1 MARSVPKLY
10 LVDASVYI
18 FRAWYSMPDS
28 MTDGEGNPINAL
40 YGYTSFL
47 IDLLEETRATHIVVA
62 FDESLT
68 TSYRNSL
75 YPEYKANRE
84 SPPDDL
90 KAQFEWCREVTRAL
104 GVREFASGEYEA
116 DDIIGTIAD
125 KARSKGMKSVIVSR
139 DKDLSQV
146 LRSGDVYWDYASDRR
161 ITYRDAG
168 EVFGARPERMADFLA
183 LTGDAVD
190 NIPGVPGVG
199 KKTAQV
205 LMENFRSLEHIYEN
219 LHQIEN
225 LPIRGTKRVVE
236 KLKAHRDD
244 AFLARR
250 LTEICYT
257 VPLRYQLSGLIRKP
271 PARNLLNEFFD
282 RLGFG
287 MRLRNRAEQLSR
299 AFARDRS
306 T

>member
-1 MARSVPKLY
+1 MARSVSNLY
-10 LVDASVYI
+10 LVDASVYV

-28 MTDGEGNPINAL
+28 MTDGDGNPINAL
-40 YGYTSFL
+40 YGYTNFL
-47 IDLLEETRATHIVVA
+47 MDLLEETRATYMVVA

-68 TSYRNSL
+68 TSYRNNI

-84 SPPDDL
+84 SPPEDL

-125 KARSKGMKSVIVSR
+125 KARGKGIKSVIVSR
-139 DKDLSQV
+139 DKDLSQI
-146 LRSGDVYWDYASDRR
+146 LRSGDVYWDYAGDRR
-161 ITYRDAG
+161 ITYRDAD

-190 NIPGVPGVG
+190 NIPGVPGIG

-205 LMENFRSLEHIYEN
+205 LMKTFRSLEHLYEN
-219 LHQIEN
+219 IHQIEN

-236 KLKAHRDD
+236 KLTAHRDD
-244 AFLARR
+244 AFFARR

-257 VPLRYQLSGLIRKP
+257 VPLRYQLSGLKRKP
-271 PARNLLNEFFD
+271 PARNALNEFFN
-282 RLGFG
+282 RLGIG
-287 MRLRNRAEQLSR
+287 TRLRNRAEQLAR
-299 AFARDRS
+299 AFPRDRS